1 MLLIRKTA
9 ISLKISGK
17 FFKFQLP
24 GPSILPENIFFEY
37 ALKVFWNI
45 TNSYKPRRIKVYK
58 NFCIILHNINDNA
71 KWENVM
77 KMYELRGPLTS
88 SSTIWIVTSFFPLT
102 ISLHTDKISKRE
114 VSSYVFLLKW
124 NKKNYCACF
133 SNDGTTWNTSSFLAI
148 VISHLSMAAT
158 YTLKWNFQ
166 TFGNFITTLFSKEMI
181 KCPRILST
189 SKRASIRDF
198 WSKVSAAM
206 DIAKG
211 P

>member
-1 MLLIRKTA
+1 MNLQNINFYFHLCSKLIIAADTEKQLFPWKSLESLLNSNYLGRPFYRK
-9 ISLKISGK
+9 I
-17 FFKFQLP
+17 FFD
-24 GPSILPENIFFEY
+24 FFEY

-58 NFCIILHNINDNA
+58 NFCIILHNTNDNA
-71 KWENVM
+71 KWENIM

-102 ISLHTDKISKRE
+102 IVKHFISLHTDKISKRE

-148 VISHLSMAAT
+148 VIS
-158 YTLKWNFQ
+158 
-166 TFGNFITTLFSKEMI
+166 SK
-181 KCPRILST
+181 
-189 SKRASIRDF
+189 
-198 WSKVSAAM
+198 
-206 DIAKG
+206 
-211 P
+211 